1 MKYYVYLIISNSSA
15 KNVSY
20 VGYSSNVKNRLK
32 LHNSGKGAKFTRG
45 RKWLLAY
52 KKSYNSKSLALKN
65 EFLLKKN
72 YKKRLEIKKKFLLE
86 KI

>member
-72 YKKRLEIKKKFLLE
+72 YKKRLEIKKKFLL
-86 KI
+86 KNI

>member
-1 MKYYVYLIISNSSA
+1 MKYYVYLIISTSPS

-20 VGYSSNVKNRLK
+20 VGCSSNVKNRLI

-72 YKKRLEIKKKFLLE
+72 YKKRLEIKKRFLLE